1 MSDALS
7 GCMLLRTFVSADGKR
22 WSVWRVEPD
31 GRRGRPR
38 ALFAWLAFVDER
50 GTECRRLFEIPH
62 NWHALPPER
71 LDRLRGIAEPACSRG
86 PMWLPVGVKYCSA
99 QRAESVASSR
109 AFVDCHGITWQVWEV
124 RPSLSERRRMRERRE
139 ASRSGGQRLQSDTT
153 RPLVAT
159 HEALR
164 DGWLAF
170 RSHAEHRRRAPI
182 PDGWTEMSNEEL
194 GELLAGAM
202 RCERPRR
209 AG

>member
-1 MSDALS
+1 MSDALRR
-7 GCMLLRTFVSADGKR
+7 CMLLRTFVSADGKR

-31 GRRGRPR
+31 GLRGRPR
-38 ALFAWLAFVDER
+38 ALFAWLAFVDEH

-62 NWHALPPER
+62 NWYALPPER
-71 LDRLRGIAEPACSRG
+71 LDLLRGIAEPACSRG

-99 QRAESVASSR
+99 QTAESAASSR
-109 AFVDCHGITWQVWEV
+109 TFVDWHGSTWQVWEV
-124 RPSLSERRRMRERRE
+124 RPSLVERRRMRERG
-139 ASRSGGQRLQSDTT
+139 AVARSGVQRLQSDTVP
-153 RPLVAT
+153 PLLAGQ
-159 HEALR
+159 ESLR

-182 PDGWTEMSNEEL
+182 PDGWTEMSDQEL
-194 GELLAGAM
+194 SEILEGAM